1 MIEDNVTWRSTDYT
15 RNVTAKDKLINDR
28 QMVQQGWITQWFKR
42 GTNEINNYQIKNG
55 TVAWYDAMFI
65 VIFRI
70 TEYGNYTNK
79 AEVLASDNL

>member
-1 MIEDNVTWRSTDYT
+1 M
-15 RNVTAKDKLINDR
+15 KLI
-28 QMVQQGWITQWFKR
+28 ITTYSNSAK
-42 GTNEINNYQIKNG
+42 
-55 TVAWYDAMFI
+55 AWYDAMFT